1 MDFEHSQKVKDLRK
15 RLLAFMNEHI
25 YPNEA
30 HRNQI
35 GKLELAKYKHR

>member
-1 MDFEHSQKVKDLRK
+1 MAYALA
-15 RLLAFMNEHI
+15 RLLRIANG
-25 YPNEA
+25 PNEV